1 MWIPA
6 ARAAR
11 PREGHLPQPR
21 LPQCRLPQGAPA
33 SLGRPALERR
43 ASVSSQGRA
52 DPRGLLARSSRRR
65 QKGMRRARRRAVRR
79 HRLRRAPAGRGAHR
93 RSRCQ
98 AARRCGTLPFAVAQP
113 SCRWHHCHTQL
124 SPPHCAPPCPQR
136 APMRTARVPQQQNA
150 AHLPVGA
157 RVTRLAALVQR
168 VDQDPVEL
176 GRGPYP
182 AGLVLYDTRCATPTP
197 SIGGRPLHAAPTQ
210 GSAGEQ
216 VGSRGT
222 AERRARMHAMEAG
235 RALKLSMLVL
245 NCRPHTCDAG
255 PGSSGP
261 GCPGAGCTGA
271 GCPGAG
277 RPGAGRPG
285 AGSPGPGCSSA
296 GCSGPSSPGSGC
308 PGAGCPC
315 AGWPCAGAHSQLA
328 TSRARARHTAASR
341 QRAPTG
347 RGMSAAACMSNL
359 HAGCHIAGGELRVAA
374 ASQTRASGPYCPHST
389 ATHLCKHAQQRVSVG
404 KRSVPSNESV
414 GHLNGDLAQ
423 HRRASLRPL

>member
-1 MWIPA
+1 MP
-6 ARAAR
+6 
-11 PREGHLPQPR
+11 GCQVSGKLS
-21 LPQCRLPQGAPA
+21 CRL
-33 SLGRPALERR
+33 
-43 ASVSSQGRA
+43 V
-52 DPRGLLARSSRRR
+52 
-65 QKGMRRARRRAVRR
+65 MHV
-79 HRLRRAPAGRGAHR
+79 
-93 RSRCQ
+93 
-98 AARRCGTLPFAVAQP
+98 RCGTLPFAVAQP

-150 AHLPVGA
+150 AHLPVGV

-182 AGLVLYDTRCATPTP
+182 AGLVLYDTRCAAPMP
-197 SIGGRPLHAAPTQ
+197 SIGGRPLHAAPAW
-210 GSAGEQ
+210 GSAGEHGEHKHSRAARSHARHGGGPRTEVVNARVELQ
-216 VGSRGT
+216 AAHVRQGPGQLRPRLPGRRLHGCGLPWRWPPRRGPPRRRQHRAGVLGRWLLRPEQPGHRLPGRGT
-222 AERRARMHAMEAG
+222 WPR
-235 RALKLSMLVL
+235 
-245 NCRPHTCDAG
+245 
-255 PGSSGP
+255 
-261 GCPGAGCTGA
+261 
-271 GCPGAG
+271 
-277 RPGAGRPG
+277 
-285 AGSPGPGCSSA
+285 
-296 GCSGPSSPGSGC
+296 
-308 PGAGCPC
+308 
-315 AGWPCAGAHSQLA
+315 PCAGAHSQLA

-359 HAGCHIAGGELRVAA
+359 HAGCHTAGRELRVAA